1 MFGFNMARLLPG
13 GTSQRDET
21 FFQTNQMSLMNQPI
35 RRKYGKNF
43 MNVECLRNSSNT
55 INCENFT
62 ILTIF
67 AILTIYF

>member
-35 RRKYGKNF
+35 RRKYGKNGSLTSLIGGF
-43 MNVECLRNSSNT
+43 ET
-55 INCENFT
+55 DFCE
-62 ILTIF
+62 LPE
-67 AILTIYF
+67 L

>member
-35 RRKYGKNF
+35 RRKYGKNG
-43 MNVECLRNSSNT
+43 S
-55 INCENFT
+55 
-62 ILTIF
+62 LTSLIGGF
-67 AILTIYF
+67 EIDF

>member
-43 MNVECLRNSSNT
+43 MNVSDWF
-55 INCENFT
+55 ENWFLKAT
-62 ILTIF
+62 
-67 AILTIYF
+67 